1 MYAPVHH
8 GNNPVLYSNYMFK
21 GKGRNRPFRAPGRF
35 AVRGNRAFRAPG
47 RRNVRGRG
55 FITKDQAKEGLSK
68 AMKVG
73 VPLIGKLIKGISKQQ
88 RRQKRRSRRK
98 LRKLKGGNEG
108 LPLFGGPFG
117 KLMAMMAGFIKSAD
131 KKTAEKNETKKTKR

>member
-1 MYAPVHH
+1 
-8 GNNPVLYSNYMFK
+8 
-21 GKGRNRPFRAPGRF
+21 
-35 AVRGNRAFRAPG
+35 
-47 RRNVRGRG
+47 
-55 FITKDQAKEGLSK
+55 
-68 AMKVG
+68 MKVG

-117 KLMAMMAGFIKSAD
+117 KLMAMTAGFIKSAE
-131 KKTAEKNETKKTKR
+131 KKIAERKRNAAQRK